1 MASTGHVLVVLGS
14 GPGIGNATAKQ
25 FAATGSFSKIVMV
38 SRNDKRLQ
46 NESETVRKSAAS
58 NVEVISIPCDLS
70 DLSALKRVLA
80 EIEDLGPLG
89 GIFFNAAR
97 INIIDPLKAAVDELE
112 EDFRTTNL
120 ALYVTAQWGIPLL
133 LKSHFSQPTF
143 FVTGTWL
150 AEKPLPALLSL
161 SAVKASQQNIVM
173 SFHDAFGRDI
183 HFGVIKVMG
192 VVKPD
197 AKGTNPT
204 NIAQK
209 TLELYKQDRAEWEL
223 LVYVHDK

>member
-1 MASTGHVLVVLGS
+1 MSSTGHVLVVLGS
-14 GPGIGNATAKQ
+14 GPGIGSATAIE

-38 SRNDKRLQ
+38 SRKEARLRS
-46 NESETVRKSAAS
+46 ESEAVREAATS
-58 NVEVISIPCDLS
+58 NVEVISISCDLS
-70 DLSALKRVLA
+70 DLSALKKALKEV
-80 EIEDLGPLG
+80 ESLGPLG

-97 INIIDPLKAAVDELE
+97 IHIVDPLTALVDELE

-133 LKSHFSQPTF
+133 LQSHFSKPTF

-161 SAVKASQQNIVM
+161 SAVKASQQNMVM
-173 SFHDAFGRDI
+173 SFHEAFGKDI
-183 HFGVIKVMG
+183 HFGLIKVMG

-209 TLELYKQDRAEWEL
+209 TLELYKQERAEWEL
-223 LVYVHDK
+223 LAYVHDE